1 MSDMAMGAFA
11 KALQNQT
18 SALRSKDGL
27 LGDDRLNANDRLG
40 GPKQSKR
47 QNLPTFS

>member
-27 LGDDRLNANDRLG
+27 WGMIV
-40 GPKQSKR
+40 
-47 QNLPTFS
+47 